1 MRRAVSFDV
10 VIAGAGPAGIAAA
23 CAIGEGATRRR
34 VGVIDDN
41 PGAGGQIWRGRAP
54 NKSAARW
61 IDRFQRCGC
70 ELMAGTTIIAA
81 PRAGMLLAEDSSGE
95 AEGGVEI
102 GYERLILATGARERF
117 LPFPGWT
124 SPRVMGAGGLQAMVK
139 GGMPIGG
146 KSVVVAGSGPLLL
159 AVAAALR
166 SYGARILLVAEQSGW
181 ERLIT
186 FSRHLLSDW
195 GKLRQA
201 LGIKGKLLGVPFR
214 AGCWPVEAIDRGD
227 SLRVRLRTAAAE
239 MIELECDYLACGFF
253 LVPNLELA
261 MLLGCG
267 IDECGVAANDW
278 QETNVGGVY
287 AAGEV
292 SGIGGLEKSLIE
304 GAIAGHAAAGG
315 AGDRAAARRLF
326 AARERARRFAAGLR
340 RAFALREELK
350 ALARP
355 QTLVCRCEDVAFERL
370 AACGSMREAKL
381 LTRCGMGACQGR
393 VCGAACEFLFGWR
406 DVSVRPPIFPAG
418 VGSLV

>member
-1 MRRAVSFDV
+1 MRQAVAFDV

-23 CAIGEGATRRR
+23 CAIGEGARRVR

-41 PGAGGQIWRGRAP
+41 PGTGGQIWRGRAP
-54 NKSAARW
+54 DKSAARW

-70 ELMAGTTIIAA
+70 ELMAGTTIIAS
-81 PRAGMLLAEDSSGE
+81 PRAGTLLAEDSSGE
-95 AEGGVEI
+95 AIEI
-102 GYERLILATGARERF
+102 AYERLILATGARERF

-139 GGMPIGG
+139 GGMPIAG
-146 KSVVVAGSGPLLL
+146 KSIVVAGSGPLLL
-159 AVAAALR
+159 AVAATLR
-166 SYGARILLVAEQSGW
+166 RYGATIALVAEQADW
-181 ERLIT
+181 ERLIG
-186 FSRHLLSDW
+186 FSRHLLGDW

-201 LGIKGKLLGVPFR
+201 IGIKARLLGVPFQ

-239 MIELECDYLACGFF
+239 MIELDCDYLACGFF

-261 MLLGCG
+261 MLLGCA
-267 IDECGVAANDW
+267 IDDRGGVVVNAW
-278 QETNVGGVY
+278 QETNVGGIY

-292 SGIGGLEKSLIE
+292 TGIGGLEKSLIE
-304 GAIAGHAAAGG
+304 GAIAGHAA

-340 RAFALREELK
+340 RAFELREELK
-350 ALARP
+350 GLARP
-355 QTLVCRCEDVAFERL
+355 QTLVCRCEDVAFGRL
-370 AACGSMREAKL
+370 AACRSMREAKL

-406 DVSVRPPIFPAG
+406 DGSVRPPIFPAA
-418 VGSLV
+418 VGNLT